1 MNVSLPKIRI
11 LFLTLYATG
20 MAYVEAMVVVCL
32 RRLLPPET
40 EISGFTLAQLT
51 DLLKERSIYFEEQ
64 TREAATIVMLLSVAV
79 LSARP
84 WRERAAAFLWCFAVW
99 DIFYYVFLRV
109 WLGWPRTIM
118 DMDVLFLIP
127 GPWVAPV
134 LLPVAI
140 SLCMAAVALALFAR
154 RQ

>member
-1 MNVSLPKIRI
+1 MKVSLPKIRL
-11 LFLTLYATG
+11 LFLTLYAIG
-20 MAYVEAMVVVCL
+20 MAYVEAMVVVYL
-32 RRLLPPET
+32 RRLLPPEA
-40 EISGFTLAQLT
+40 EISGITLADLT
-51 DLLKERSIYFEEQ
+51 NLLKERAIYFEEQ
-64 TREAATIVMLLSVAV
+64 TREAATIVMLVAVAV
-79 LSARP
+79 LSAKP
-84 WRERAAAFLWCFAVW
+84 WRERAAAFLWCFALW

-109 WLGWPRTIM
+109 WLGWPKSIM

-140 SLCMAAVALALFAR
+140 SVCMAAGAVVLFAR

>member
-1 MNVSLPKIRI
+1 MRFPGIRI
-11 LFLTLYATG
+11 VFLSLYAVG
-20 MAYVEAMVVVCL
+20 MAYVEAMVVVYL
-32 RRLLPPET
+32 RRLLPPESDLGG
-40 EISGFTLAQLT
+40 ISLGELT
-51 DLLKERSIYFEEQ
+51 DLLKDRAVFFEEQ
-64 TREAATIVMLLSVAV
+64 TREAATIGMLVAVAV
-79 LSARP
+79 LSAKP
-84 WRERAAAFLWCFAVW
+84 WRERAAAFLWCFALW
-99 DIFYYVFLRV
+99 DIFYYVFLRA

-140 SLCMAAVALALFAR
+140 SVCMAALALVLFAR

>member
-1 MNVSLPKIRI
+1 MGVSFPKMRI
-11 LFLTLYATG
+11 MLLTLYAVG
-20 MAYVEAMVVVCL
+20 MAYVESMVVVYL

-40 EISGFTLAQLT
+40 EISGFTLAELT
-51 DLLKERSIYFEEQ
+51 ELLKERAIYFEEQ
-64 TREAATIVMLLSVAV
+64 TREAATILMLVAVAV

-84 WRERAAAFLWCFAVW
+84 WRERVAAFLWCFAVW

-109 WLGWPRTIM
+109 WLGWPRSIM

-134 LLPVAI
+134 LLPVAV
-140 SLCMAAVALALFAR
+140 SVCMAAAALALFAR
-154 RQ
+154 RK

>member
-1 MNVSLPKIRI
+1 MRFPAVKIV
-11 LFLTLYATG
+11 FLSLYAVG
-20 MAYVEAMVVVCL
+20 MAYVEAMVVVYL
-32 RRLLPPET
+32 RRLLPPES
-40 EISGFTLAQLT
+40 ELHGITLGELT
-51 DLLKERSIYFEEQ
+51 GLLKDRAVYFEEQ
-64 TREAATIVMLLSVAV
+64 TREAATIVMLVAVAV

-84 WRERAAAFLWCFAVW
+84 WRERAAAFLWCFALW

-134 LLPVAI
+134 LLPVAA
-140 SLCMAAVALALFAR
+140 SACMATLALVLFAR

>member
-1 MNVSLPKIRI
+1 MKVSLPKIRL
-11 LFLTLYATG
+11 LFLTMYAIG
-20 MAYVEAMVVVCL
+20 MAYVEAMVVVYL
-32 RRLLPPET
+32 RRLLPPEA
-40 EISGFTLAQLT
+40 EISGITLAELT
-51 DLLKERSIYFEEQ
+51 NILKERAIYFEEQ
-64 TREAATIVMLLSVAV
+64 TREAATIVMLVAVAV
-79 LSARP
+79 LSAKP
-84 WRERAAAFLWCFAVW
+84 WRERAAGFLWCFALW
-99 DIFYYVFLRV
+99 DIFYYVFLRL

-140 SLCMAAVALALFAR
+140 SVIMAAGALVLFAR